1 MPAWIRKMFGLKP
14 KLKAKVPN
22 FKNSNEY
29 FEWRHT
35 TYGEPLPPSIVQN
48 KLEIKHR
55 LEQQELQRQSIM
67 DNARD
72 RQAQKKENRAKSIK
86 TNTSN

>member
-1 MPAWIRKMFGLKP
+1 MPGFFRRLFGLKSKP
-14 KLKAKVPN
+14 KVKIPN

-35 TYGEPLPPSIVQN
+35 TYGEPLPLSIVQN
-48 KLEIKHR
+48 KMEIKHR

-67 DNARD
+67 DNARE
-72 RQAQKKENRAKSIK
+72 RQTQKKANSTQQPK
-86 TNTSN
+86 N